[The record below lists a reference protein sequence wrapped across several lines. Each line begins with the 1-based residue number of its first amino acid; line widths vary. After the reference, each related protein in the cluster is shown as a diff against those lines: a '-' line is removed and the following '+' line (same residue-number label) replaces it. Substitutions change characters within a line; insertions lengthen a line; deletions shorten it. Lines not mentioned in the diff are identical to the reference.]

1 MSDLAAVFKREAGP
15 VIARLV
21 RVLGSLQAAED
32 AFSDACV
39 KALERWPVLGV
50 PQQPG
55 AWLATVAK
63 NRAFDVTGSA
73 EAIRSE
79 PLDAASELAAADGV
93 NLDRLDSGVDDDQL
107 RLIFTCCHPAL
118 SAQTQVAL
126 TLRTLGGL
134 STLEIARAFHEPEA
148 TTAQRLVRAMSKIRI
163 AGLPYEVPAREA
175 LPARLDSVLTTIYL
189 VFNEGYSAAEGDQL
203 LRDDLCLEAIRLAS
217 WLHATLPDQA
227 EVSGLLALVLLQH
240 SRSEARVDENGDLI
254 LLEEQDRTR
263 WNGGEIAEGTRLL
276 EAALQLNQPGPY
288 QLQAAIA
295 SLHAE
300 AVRADQ
306 TDWRQI
312 ALLYDALLR
321 WVDTPTVA
329 LNRAVAIGMAFGPRE
344 GLEAL
349 ARLDATHFELTH
361 FFDAARADFLRRAG
375 QQAEAATAYRA
386 ALRRVRNA
394 AERRYLERRLGEVEA
409 QRRGTM
415 PWFERVGDRKAM

>member
-1 MSDLAAVFKREAGP
+1 MSSLTAVFKREAGP

-39 KALERWPVLGV
+39 KALERWPVSGV
-50 PQQPG
+50 PAQPG

-63 NRAFDVTGSA
+63 NRAFDVSGSA
-73 EAIRSE
+73 GAALSE
-79 PLDAASELAAADGV
+79 PLDAASGLAAGHEVD
-93 NLDRLDSGVDDDQL
+93 LDRLDSGVDDDQL

-134 STLEIARAFHEPEA
+134 STSEIARAFHEPEA
-148 TTAQRLVRAMSKIRI
+148 TTAQRLVRAKSKIRI
-163 AGLPYEVPAREA
+163 AGIPYEVPARQA
-175 LPARLDSVLTTIYL
+175 LPSRLDSVLTTIYL
-189 VFNEGYSAAEGDQL
+189 VFNEGYSAAEGEQL
-203 LRDDLCLEAIRLAS
+203 LRDDLCHEAIRLAS
-217 WLHATLPDQA
+217 WLHATMPDQA
-227 EVSGLLALVLLQH
+227 EVSGLSALLLLQH
-240 SRSEARVDENGDLI
+240 SRSEARVDATGDLI
-254 LLEEQDRTR
+254 LLEDQDRSR
-263 WNGGEIAEGTRLL
+263 WNREEIAEGTRLL
-276 EAALQLNQPGPY
+276 EEALRLDQPGPY

-295 SLHAE
+295 ALHTEAQRAE
-300 AVRADQ
+300 H

-312 ALLYDALLR
+312 ALLYDGLVG

-329 LNRAVAIGMAFGPRE
+329 LNRAVAIGMAFGARE

-349 ARLDATHFELTH
+349 GRLDVAQFELTH

-375 QQAEAATAYRA
+375 ERSDAAKAYRA
-386 ALRRVRNA
+386 ALSRVRNA

-409 QRRGTM
+409 G
-415 PWFERVGDRKAM
+415 